1 MSRILVARA
10 SEDFIK
16 ELAQLLDQEY
26 FELFPA
32 ENKDQALDLL
42 SKENFDLVLIDHH
55 FPEKTSLVQ
64 ELVTEIREIPIIVIT
79 ERSEEREFQPAH
91 QIQGFLELGK
101 FELGLLPNIIRHLI
115 SQTKILE
122 HILRE
127 ERKYHQLFHQVD
139 YGMIMLNAEGKIEE
153 VNGSACRI
161 LERTKE
167 ELVGKTLSELAR
179 LDSVFAPLFSA
190 LAQHHQKHFPYRAVF
205 ESKDKY
211 LWVNFYFFPIAEQ
224 EYALVSLSD
233 LAWVKQAQK
242 ELEVSQERY
251 QQIFENLGTMIVV
264 LDEQGRIID
273 ANRWLENWLGIS
285 RKKLKNL
292 NVAKILVQQ
301 GHQEWLAQVQN
312 ALESEGIY
320 RGELELEIRGKK
332 RVMGMTVSRFKTEK
346 EAWGYLAGFQ
356 DITYRKRLRETQR
369 QLQWELVQKSRLA
382 SLGDLIQGITHNLNN
397 PLTVI
402 KSTVDYLLEV
412 KAEPEEILEELEIIQ
427 QQAQRMNQL
436 LKDLTVK
443 SRKEALQV
451 LSRLDLNQVLEE
463 ELNMML
469 HHPFFKYEVKLEKD
483 LNPLPPIRGIYSDFS
498 QTFSNLIKNALD
510 AMQNK
515 QEKIL
520 TVRSK
525 TEAGNI
531 IIEIQD
537 TGEGIK
543 KDLLPRLFDP
553 FFTTKPLTE
562 QEGKPR
568 GVGLGL
574 YNCRLLME
582 PYGARFEVESE
593 PGKGSCFRLLIPVQ
607 PLQAS
612 KILLLSQDEPFLS
625 VLDSSLRLTGQKVVC
640 EKQFQRLIE
649 REEPFDYCVIDLE
662 SLGEKWKE
670 RTQLL
675 VEIFP
680 QASFVLLTNQSPEL
694 LEAQLNLTAP
704 HLLLQKPV
712 QPEEIS
718 QALAMIESGYSRA
731 YSGF

>member
-1 MSRILVARA
+1 MSRILVART

-26 FELFPA
+26 FELIPA

-42 SKENFDLVLIDHH
+42 SKENFDLVVIDHY
-55 FPEKTSLVQ
+55 FPEKTSLMQ

-79 ERSEEREFQPAH
+79 ERSEEGEFQPAH

-115 SQTKILE
+115 SQSKVLE
-122 HILRE
+122 HILQE
-127 ERKYHQLFHQVD
+127 EKKYHQLFHQVD
-139 YGMIMLNAEGKIEE
+139 YGMIMLNPQGKIEE

-161 LERTKE
+161 LDRTKE
-167 ELVGKTLSELAR
+167 ELVGKTFLELAC
-179 LDSVFAPLFSA
+179 LDSVFASLFSA
-190 LAQHHQKHFPYRAVF
+190 LSQHHQKHFPYRAVF

-211 LWVNFYFFPIAEQ
+211 IWVNFYFFSIAGQ

-242 ELEVSQERY
+242 KLEVSQERY

-264 LDEQGRIID
+264 INEQGRIID

-320 RGELELEIRGKK
+320 RGELELEVRGKK
-332 RVMGMTVSRFKTEK
+332 RVVGMTISRFKSEK

-369 QLQWELVQKSRLA
+369 QLQWELVQKSHLA
-382 SLGDLIQGITHNLNN
+382 SLGNLIQGITHNLNN
-397 PLTVI
+397 PLAII

-412 KAEPEEILEELEIIQ
+412 KPEPEEILEELEIIQ
-427 QQAQRMNQL
+427 QQVQRMNQL

-463 ELNMML
+463 ELNMMS
-469 HHPFFKYEVKLEKD
+469 HHPFFKYEVKLEKE
-483 LNPLPPIRGIYSDFS
+483 LKPLPLIRGIYSDFS

-510 AMQNK
+510 AMQAVE
-515 QEKIL
+515 EKIL
-520 TVRSK
+520 RVRSR

-531 IIEIQD
+531 VIEIQD
-537 TGEGIK
+537 SGVGIEK
-543 KDLLPRLFDP
+543 ELIPRLFDP
-553 FFTTKPLTE
+553 FFTTKPLTG
-562 QEGKPR
+562 QEGKPS

-574 YNCRLLME
+574 YTCRLLIE
-582 PYGARFEVESE
+582 PYGGRFEVESE
-593 PGKGSCFRLLIPVQ
+593 VGKGSIFRLRIPTQ

-612 KILLLSQDEPFLS
+612 KILLLSQNDGFLS
-625 VLDSSLRLTGQKVVC
+625 ILDASLRFIGQKVVS
-640 EKQFQRLIE
+640 EKEFKNIIDQ
-649 REEPFDYCVIDLE
+649 EEHFDYFVIDLE
-662 SLGEKWKE
+662 SLGEKWRE
-670 RTQLL
+670 RVEML
-675 VEIFP
+675 VSFCP
-680 QASFVLLTNQSPEL
+680 QANFILLTNQSPEL
-694 LEAQLNLTAP
+694 LGAQL
-704 HLLLQKPV
+704 HLNIPYLILQKPI
-712 QPEEIS
+712 QTSEIS
-718 QALAMIESGYSRA
+718 QALALIEAGYTQSSA
-731 YSGF
+731 GF